1 MRLRISSR
9 LTESLLSRTNH
20 PLPLFA
26 IPNRFSRASCLSSL
40 KHRALS
46 SEQCSASPF
55 PHPPYRFP
63 ARRCGQNLIPWLQKQ
78 CRPRRMPEPSLILNS
93 LMGLYYALP
102 GHFDDLIEPGTHV
115 DWTEDQSDIG
125 DFGKVEGRH
134 RTTSDVIRMRAAANC
149 SGAAVAKFRR
159 APPWSSN

>member
-1 MRLRISSR
+1 MF
-9 LTESLLSRTNH
+9 SLS
-20 PLPLFA
+20 
-26 IPNRFSRASCLSSL
+26 LSSP
-40 KHRALS
+40 AVPLS
-46 SEQCSASPF
+46 SQTVRAKLDSLA
-55 PHPPYRFP
+55 
-63 ARRCGQNLIPWLQKQ
+63 AKAMQAL
-78 CRPRRMPEPSLILNS
+78 RMPEPSLVLNS

-115 DWTEDQSDIG
+115 DWTDDQSDIG